1 MKFNRKVYVIPCE
14 KYESIVEANRKK
26 TSEETGRLAASAAIG
41 SGAGQSSSLRE
52 LNGEPTFRGPQ
63 TSEGRLIENGGVP
76 ASNGNMTSN
85 GVRSIASRSRQDEGL
100 KKCTQPQS
108 QSHIDRARRADRVR
122 DSDDEI
128 VRKLNVQ
135 LNSKAHRDKAHAI
148 SRLITLAS
156 AGGNGRVDVADYA
169 GSLLHTQA
177 SKFPVPVGHH
187 KFYCLLLERDVP
199 LNLISNVKLRRI
211 LHYMKN
217 KYTHSSE
224 YSGGEGGEEEV
235 EVEVEVEVE
244 EEGEEEGEEEEEEE
258 EEEGE
263 EGEGEKEREREGDTG
278 ALKIIKRSVVRGGTM
293 SGLNKRKKEEEEEE
307 EKTEGRK
314 KKRKNKISWIRIKT
328 A

>member
-85 GVRSIASRSRQDEGL
+85 GVQSIASRSRQDEGL
-100 KKCTQPQS
+100 NKLTRGSPLVSTQPQS
-108 QSHIDRARRADRVR
+108 QSHIDGARRADRVR

-148 SRLITLAS
+148 SRLITHAS

-177 SKFPVPVGHH
+177 SKFPVLP
-187 KFYCLLLERDVP
+187 P
-199 LNLISNVKLRRI
+199 
-211 LHYMKN
+211 
-217 KYTHSSE
+217 
-224 YSGGEGGEEEV
+224 
-235 EVEVEVEVE
+235 
-244 EEGEEEGEEEEEEE
+244 
-258 EEEGE
+258 
-263 EGEGEKEREREGDTG
+263 TG
-278 ALKIIKRSVVRGGTM
+278 TRCTS
-293 SGLNKRKKEEEEEE
+293 
-307 EKTEGRK
+307 
-314 KKRKNKISWIRIKT
+314 
-328 A
+328 